1 MTSLKWFCPLVP
13 NRAQK
18 VQEELTEVFNGV
30 DCFAKPDNVTLEAI
44 SKLEF
49 SFEIKAKPR
58 INP

>member
-1 MTSLKWFCPLVP
+1 MTSLQWFCPLVP

-18 VQEELTEVFNGV
+18 VQKKLTDAFNRA
-30 DCFAKPDNVTLEAI
+30 DCFAKPDNITLEAI

-49 SFEIKAKPR
+49 SFEIKAKPN